1 MSLTN
6 RWFIEKKFL
15 DGTWT
20 DYPFNPESGYE
31 TQAQAENFKPDGI
44 NTAHGFQY
52 RVTERK
58 VEFPVKRSLVF
69 KSRVTELIIDGHLY
83 RKTELPDSFT
93 WEQFDFDN
101 TWTEPYF
108 LDVPELERVLTSQ
121 T

>member
-1 MSLTN
+1 MSPTN

-15 DGTWT
+15 EGDWT

-31 TQAQAENFKPDGI
+31 TKKQAENFTPQHQK
-44 NTAHGFQY
+44 HHFQY
-52 RVTERK
+52 RVTERQ
-58 VEFPVKRSLVF
+58 VEFPVKRSVVF
-69 KSRVTELIIDGHLY
+69 KSRVTELIVDGHLY

-101 TWTEPYF
+101 TWVEPYF